1 MNARRRIDDADSD
14 AFDGESLEREAQ
26 RDGTVALPA
35 VCAEAEEE
43 RTSDVLARFRANLP
57 AGRVT
62 LGDLIRA
69 LGDRSLGTI
78 LLALSLPTIAPVPL
92 GVSCL
97 FDLPI
102 VLYTAQLAF
111 GRRGA
116 GLPDW
121 LLRRSIGTG
130 LAARTLDAA
139 MPRLVWIE
147 RMLKPRLHRLARIDQ
162 ERWFGLLLFILT
174 LTCII
179 PLPLT
184 GWLPGFALVLISL
197 GLIERDGGAI
207 GVGLGLTVAALVF
220 LTLVASSL
228 SYAGHQLLAATL

>member
-1 MNARRRIDDADSD
+1 LNARRHIDDAGSG
-14 AFDGESLEREAQ
+14 AFESEALERDAQ
-26 RDGTVALPA
+26 QDGTIALPA
-35 VCAEAEEE
+35 ACAEVEEE

-78 LLALSLPTIAPVPL
+78 LLALALPTIAPVPL

-121 LLRRSIGTG
+121 LLHRSIGTG

>member
-1 MNARRRIDDADSD
+1 LNARRHIDDAGSG
-14 AFDGESLEREAQ
+14 AFESEALERDAQ
-26 RDGTVALPA
+26 PDGAIALPA
-35 VCAEAEEE
+35 ACAEVEEE

-162 ERWFGLLLFILT
+162 ERWFGMLLFILT

>member
-1 MNARRRIDDADSD
+1 MNARRHIDDADS
-14 AFDGESLEREAQ
+14 ESMERDV
-26 RDGTVALPA
+26 RPDGTIVLPA
-35 VCAEAEEE
+35 DSAEMEEE
-43 RTSDVLARFRANLP
+43 RTSDVLSRFRANLP
-57 AGRVT
+57 PGRVT
-62 LGDLIRA
+62 LGDLIQA

-102 VLYTAQLAF
+102 VLFTAQLAF
-111 GRRGA
+111 GRREA
-116 GLPDW
+116 GRLPDW

-139 MPRLVWIE
+139 MPRLMWIE
-147 RMLKPRLHRLARIDQ
+147 RMLKPRLHRLAHIDQ

-174 LTCII
+174 LTCIV

-207 GVGLGLTVAALVF
+207 GIGLGLTVAALVF

-228 SYAGHQLLAATL
+228 SYAGQQLLEATL

>member
-1 MNARRRIDDADSD
+1 MTGRAPSD
-14 AFDGESLEREAQ
+14 AVADAVAL
-26 RDGTVALPA
+26 TVAPA
-35 VCAEAEEE
+35 CDPADEE
-43 RTSDVLARFRANLP
+43 RTSDVIAKFRANLP
-57 AGRVT
+57 DGRVS
-62 LGDLIRA
+62 LGDLIQA

-78 LLALSLPTIAPVPL
+78 LLALALPTIAPVPL

-116 GLPDW
+116 RLPDW
-121 LLRRSIGTG
+121 LLKRSVSRSMAG
-130 LAARTLDAA
+130 RTLDAA
-139 MPRLVWIE
+139 MPRLIGIE
-147 RMLKPRLHRLARIDQ
+147 RMLKPRAHRLAHIDQ

-174 LTCII
+174 LTCIV

-184 GWLPGFALVLISL
+184 GWLPGFALVLLSL

-207 GVGLGLTVAALVF
+207 GVGLGLGVAALLF
-220 LTLVASSL
+220 LVLVASSL
-228 SYAGHQLLAATL
+228 SYAGQQLFGV

>member
-1 MNARRRIDDADSD
+1 MDHSMKGRA
-14 AFDGESLEREAQ
+14 
-26 RDGTVALPA
+26 TTLPA
-35 VCAEAEEE
+35 TCGGGEEE

-57 AGRVT
+57 EGRVS
-62 LGDLIRA
+62 LGDLIGA

-78 LLALSLPTIAPVPL
+78 LLALALPTIAPVPL

-111 GRRGA
+111 GRRG
-116 GLPDW
+116 GRLPDW
-121 LLRRSIGTG
+121 LLKRSIGRG

-147 RMLKPRLHRLARIDQ
+147 RMLKPRAHRLAHIDQ
-162 ERWFGLLLFILT
+162 ERWFGLLLLLLT
-174 LTCII
+174 LTCIV

-197 GLIERDGGAI
+197 GLIERDGRAI
-207 GVGLGLTVAALVF
+207 GIGLGLTVAALVF
-220 LTLVASSL
+220 FTLVASSL
-228 SYAGHQLLAATL
+228 SYAGHRILAATLQ

>member
-1 MNARRRIDDADSD
+1 MNARRHIDDADSG
-14 AFDGESLEREAQ
+14 AFESEALERDAQ
-26 RDGTVALPA
+26 PDGAIALPTA
-35 VCAEAEEE
+35 CAEVEEE

-57 AGRVT
+57 PGRVT

-162 ERWFGLLLFILT
+162 ERWFGMLLFILT

>member
-1 MNARRRIDDADSD
+1 MNARRHIDDADS
-14 AFDGESLEREAQ
+14 ESMERDV
-26 RDGTVALPA
+26 RPDGTIVLPA
-35 VCAEAEEE
+35 DSAEMEEE
-43 RTSDVLARFRANLP
+43 RTSDVLSRFRANLP
-57 AGRVT
+57 PGRVT
-62 LGDLIRA
+62 LGDLIQA

-228 SYAGHQLLAATL
+228 SYAGHQLLTATL

>member
-1 MNARRRIDDADSD
+1 MTGRAPS
-14 AFDGESLEREAQ
+14 ES
-26 RDGTVALPA
+26 VALTRAPL
-35 VCAEAEEE
+35 CDGPEDEE
-43 RTSDVLARFRANLP
+43 RTSDVIARFRANLP
-57 AGRVT
+57 DGRVS
-62 LGDLIRA
+62 LGDLIGA

-116 GLPDW
+116 GAGLPDW
-121 LLRRSIGTG
+121 LLKRSVSRAMAG
-130 LAARTLDAA
+130 RTLDVA
-139 MPRLVWIE
+139 MPRLVGIE
-147 RMLKPRLHRLARIDQ
+147 RMLKPRAHRLAHIDQ

-174 LTCII
+174 LTCIV

-184 GWLPGFALVLISL
+184 GWLPGFALVLLSL

-207 GVGLGLTVAALVF
+207 GVGLGLSVAALLF
-220 LTLVASSL
+220 LALVATSL
-228 SYAGHQLLAATL
+228 SYAGQHLLG

>member
-1 MNARRRIDDADSD
+1 MNARRHIDDADSGT
-14 AFDGESLEREAQ
+14 FESEALERDAQ
-26 RDGTVALPA
+26 PDGAIALPVA
-35 VCAEAEEE
+35 CAEVEEE

-57 AGRVT
+57 PGRVT

-162 ERWFGLLLFILT
+162 ERWFGMLLFILT

>member
-1 MNARRRIDDADSD
+1 MSGRSHPD
-14 AFDGESLEREAQ
+14 
-26 RDGTVALPA
+26 VALAVSPA
-35 VCAEAEEE
+35 GDGVEEE
-43 RTSDVLARFRANLP
+43 RTSDVIAKFRANLP
-57 AGRVT
+57 EDRVS

-102 VLYTAQLAF
+102 LLYTAQLAF

-116 GLPDW
+116 SLPEW
-121 LLRRSIGTG
+121 LLRRSVSRS

-139 MPRLVWIE
+139 MPRLVGIE
-147 RMLKPRLHRLARIDQ
+147 RMLKPRGQRLAGIDR

-174 LTCII
+174 LTCIV

-184 GWLPGFALVLISL
+184 GWLPGFALVVLSL
-197 GLIERDGGAI
+197 GLIERDGAAI

-220 LTLVASSL
+220 FALVASSL
-228 SYAGHQLLAATL
+228 SYAGHQLLAATV

>member
-1 MNARRRIDDADSD
+1 MNARRHIDDADSGT
-14 AFDGESLEREAQ
+14 FESEALERDAQ
-26 RDGTVALPA
+26 PDGAIALPA
-35 VCAEAEEE
+35 ACAEVEEE

-57 AGRVT
+57 PGRVT

-207 GVGLGLTVAALVF
+207 GVGLGLTVGALVF